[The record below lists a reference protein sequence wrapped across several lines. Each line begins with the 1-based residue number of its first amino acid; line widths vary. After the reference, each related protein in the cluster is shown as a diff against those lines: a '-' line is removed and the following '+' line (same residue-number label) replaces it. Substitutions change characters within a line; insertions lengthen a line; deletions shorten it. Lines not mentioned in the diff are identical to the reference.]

1 MRELSLHILDLAQNS
16 IEAGAHN
23 VTIEINENENGFFV
37 FRISDDG
44 HGMSEEMVQ
53 KIRDPF
59 VTTRT
64 TRKVGMGIP
73 FMDMVTKQCG
83 GHLLIQSRKGK
94 GTVVEAAFAKDNIDR
109 PPLGDIVSSIKVLLV
124 GTPYLELKFIY
135 KIGTSGFDIDTR
147 VIKTSSFCLFKPLIR
162 VVIAVEYDSLMLL
175 ICLSDNI
182 NNSLIK
188 IVCLLENICE
198 LLKFFC
204 YDCVKHFVR
213 AADVFS

>member
-16 IEAGAHN
+16 IEAGARTL
-23 VTIEINENENGFFV
+23 VIEINENENGFFV

-44 HGMSEEMVQ
+44 CGMSEEMVQ

-83 GHLLIQSRKGK
+83 GHLQIKSCKGK
-94 GTVVEAAFAKDNIDR
+94 GTVVEAAFEKDNIDR

-124 GTPYLELKFIY
+124 GAPYLELKFTY
-135 KIGTSGFDIDTR
+135 KIGALGFEFDT
-147 VIKTSSFCLFKPLIR
+147 KEIR
-162 VVIAVEYDSLMLL
+162 AILGGAADFRRPEIYTWLEEYLKQE
-175 ICLSDNI
+175 I
-182 NNSLIK
+182 
-188 IVCLLENICE
+188 E
-198 LLKFFC
+198 LLR
-204 YDCVKHFVR
+204 YEQEV
-213 AADVFS
+213 